1 MNTCLARAATLQ
13 RGALRLLLP
22 VALLVL
28 IGSALAAGAQ
38 AKGHD
43 YPTMER
49 VLYVEECMRQ
59 HPGPHFE
66 MLSKCSCALDR
77 IAGEVPLDSFV
88 EMNTASNANSIGG
101 ERGNT
106 IRDTEQ
112 LQKDIRRYRQLQ
124 AAAKKSC
131 FIASEPQTR

>member
-1 MNTCLARAATLQ
+1 MRRTHLARPAFLLCSAV
-13 RGALRLLLP
+13 LLLP
-22 VALLVL
+22 ALT
-28 IGSALAAGAQ
+28 SCAQ
-38 AKGHD
+38 AKGND
-43 YPTMER
+43 YPTAER

-77 IAGEVPLDSFV
+77 IASEVPLDHFI

-112 LQKDIRRYRQLQ
+112 LQKEIRRYRQLQ
-124 AAAKKSC
+124 ATAKKSC
-131 FIASEPQTR
+131 FIAGEPQNR

>member
-1 MNTCLARAATLQ
+1 MNTRLARAA
-13 RGALRLLLP
+13 RSPWCAALLLACAP
-22 VALLVL
+22 
-28 IGSALAAGAQ
+28 AAAAP

-43 YPTMER
+43 YPTVER

-77 IAGEVPLDSFV
+77 IAREVPLDSFV

-124 AAAKKSC
+124 AAAKKGC
-131 FIASEPQTR
+131 FIAGEAQNR

>member
-1 MNTCLARAATLQ
+1 MRRAHLARPAFLLCSAV
-13 RGALRLLLP
+13 LLLP
-22 VALLVL
+22 VLT
-28 IGSALAAGAQ
+28 SCAQ
-38 AKGHD
+38 AKGND
-43 YPTMER
+43 YPTAER

-66 MLSKCSCALDR
+66 MLNKCSCALDR
-77 IAGEVPLDSFV
+77 IASEVPLDNFI

-124 AAAKKSC
+124 ATAKKSC
-131 FIASEPQTR
+131 FIAGEPQNR